1 MEELIAKRYIK
12 AFKEGLDAESM
23 KNATLLFDTLAKFF
37 EDAKFVEIISSSNV
51 SKEQKLDILLASVK
65 PAKSSNIDSLIKLL
79 VEKNRI
85 EIIPAM
91 AESMRK
97 DTAHTDKTYKGNVYS
112 DSDLD
117 TKVIEDLSSG
127 LSKKFDSNISLS
139 FVKDNFNGIKVDVE
153 DLGIEINFSKTRI
166 NDQIIQH
173 IIKAI

>member
-12 AFKEGLDAESM
+12 AFKEGRDVESM
-23 KNATLLFDTLAKFF
+23 INATLVFDTLAKSFD
-37 EDAKFVEIISSSNV
+37 DARFVEIMNSPNV
-51 SKEQKLDILLASVK
+51 SKEQKLEILLATVK
-65 PAKSSNIDSLIKLL
+65 PANSSSIDSLIKLL
-79 VEKNRI
+79 VENKRI
-85 EIIPAM
+85 LIIPAI

-97 DTAHTDKTYKGNVYS
+97 DIAHTSKTYKGLVYS

-117 TKVIEDLSSG
+117 AKVIEDLSKG

-139 FVKDNFNGIKVDVE
+139 FVKENFNGIKVDVE